1 MIKIII
7 EIFSGFVVGSFF
19 VIMCA
24 IMFLLG
30 IKIGKMISDEFD
42 RRDK

>member
-19 VIMCA
+19 GFISSIM
-24 IMFLLG
+24 ILVG
-30 IKIGKMISDEFD
+30 IKISKIISEEFD
-42 RRDK
+42 KKE